1 MQNDFFLLGSLT
13 LHLCCSIF
21 LNFGFFASL
30 LTEITVDTKSIRGQ
44 KTIFSVA
51 VLANT
56 RLTTINLEDK
66 AEVKVD

>member
-1 MQNDFFLLGSLT
+1 MISFSQEVLLCIFVAQFSLI
-13 LHLCCSIF
+13 LV
-21 LNFGFFASL
+21 FFASL

>member
-1 MQNDFFLLGSLT
+1 MISFSQEVLLCIFVAQFSLI
-13 LHLCCSIF
+13 L
-21 LNFGFFASL
+21 GFFASL